1 MSAHSRLLQLI
12 EAKESELGIN
22 YQPWP
27 GWLHLDGYGGRTV
40 QAIVVMGET
49 PKKYRVTPAG
59 DSLLRLGGR
68 RRFIAPGET
77 ALVPRRAVT
86 ARREETP

>member
-22 YQPWP
+22 YRPWP
-27 GWLHLDGYGGRTV
+27 AWLHLDGYAGRTR
-40 QAIVVMGET
+40 QAVTVVGET
-49 PKKYRVTPAG
+49 PKKYRITTAE